1 MTAPH
6 EGRYGEI
13 GDILDLQGAIGAQGF
28 ERADREID
36 VARLQLRRNLVDRL
50 RRRRDLDPGVAR
62 GKGRQNLEPEQP
74 EGGRCRAHADAPALG
89 GARASGEAFER
100 RGFFEQT
107 RSALDEFLALARQ
120 PNPPGA
126 AFEHLDAEVILEN
139 LDAAGR
145 SEEHTSELQSLMRLS
160 SAVFCLKKKT
170 SPDYGRKMLASWL
183 E

>member
-1 MTAPH
+1 
-6 EGRYGEI
+6 
-13 GDILDLQGAIGAQGF
+13 
-28 ERADREID
+28 DREID
-36 VARLQLRRNLVDRL
+36 VARLQLRRNLVDGL

-74 EGGRCRAHADAPALG
+74 ERGRCRAHADAPALG
-89 GARASGEAFER
+89 GARASGEAFEC

-139 LDAAGR
+139 LDAAGQR
-145 SEEHTSELQSLMRLS
+145 RLGDVECRGRLRKTALPGDFNDMVYLAQIQHFALRLS
-160 SAVFCLKKKT
+160 RPRTCPSIKDIGQMDAKWAAFSART
-170 SPDYGRKMLASWL
+170 
-183 E
+183 

>member
-1 MTAPH
+1 MFVNGMVALYARIFIFFLMIRRPPRSTRTDTLFPYTTLFRSRMTAPH

-74 EGGRCRAHADAPALG
+74 EGGRCRAHAED
-89 GARASGEAFER
+89 RQS
-100 RGFFEQT
+100 T
-107 RSALDEFLALARQ
+107 RLNSR
-120 PNPPGA
+120 
-126 AFEHLDAEVILEN
+126 H
-139 LDAAGR
+139 
-145 SEEHTSELQSLMRLS
+145 
-160 SAVFCLKKKT
+160 
-170 SPDYGRKMLASWL
+170 
-183 E
+183 